1 MENHVDLNCGLRSLD
16 ASGAAGKEDDERA
29 VWELAMVAED
39 NDLQRL
45 EGTESPVCE
54 AEKTILR
61 MENHGESVPYYAAHP
76 GAKNV
81 HCGHEPGD
89 RCPAYVEL
97 ILGDICIVFCV
108 LAVVLST
115 VIIVAI
121 LTAYVRKLQPAAQPD
136 EESDLEASVGGAN
149 DNPEADGTE
158 SETEESRLSLE
169 SGVWLMEAGENNIAM
184 ALLGGR
190 RRWGSAPEMGTQGRR
205 NGKYVGLRRLS
216 DDEARRVQS
225 RYLPLSGAMD
235 G

>member
-1 MENHVDLNCGLRSLD
+1 MDNHSD
-16 ASGAAGKEDDERA
+16 
-29 VWELAMVAED
+29 
-39 NDLQRL
+39 
-45 EGTESPVCE
+45 
-54 AEKTILR
+54 
-61 MENHGESVPYYAAHP
+61 SVPYYAAHS

-108 LAVVLST
+108 LAVVFST
-115 VIIVAI
+115 VVIIAI
-121 LTAYVRKLQPAAQPD
+121 LTAYVRKLQPAAQQD
-136 EESDLEASVGGAN
+136 EESDLEASVGGVN
-149 DNPEADGTE
+149 DNAEAEGAE
-158 SETEESRLSLE
+158 LETDEGRLSLE

-184 ALLGGR
+184 ALLGDR

-205 NGKYVGLRRLS
+205 NGTYVGLRRLS

-225 RYLPLSGAMD
+225 RYLPFSGAVD